1 MTNIIPFNNKTNFK
15 NVIASTTDGQKRL
28 YRVPKRVLPA
38 ISTPT
43 KVRLFH
49 LIRAFILFLWKHA
62 FNVETLHLEIW
73 KIRTTANSCY
83 CFIDGLTRILNF
95 MQHIKKAANSKFP
108 PEKLFKIIWHKVE
121 LESFWFKSAALIRKY
136 SISSVFQM
144 IL

>member
-73 KIRTTANSCY
+73 KIRTTTNSCY
-83 CFIDGLTRILNF
+83 CFIDGLTRILNHRF
-95 MQHIKKAANSKFP
+95 YAAHKKSS
-108 PEKLFKIIWHKVE
+108 L
-121 LESFWFKSAALIRKY
+121 LEVSSTEAVQNNLTQDRIRKFL
-136 SISSVFQM
+136 V
-144 IL
+144 